1 MVSRVR
7 AFSGEVGFRFAAENA
22 SAQQARAGFRFR
34 RNGNRSSRIVPWV
47 IGIAVAVAAGQ
58 ACAQS
63 NLDAGKSPAQ
73 IFSDT
78 CNACHRSPRELKQTS
93 PGFLREHYTTGGRE
107 AATMAAYLASIG
119 SDARA
124 VQQRRP
130 PALGA
135 GQAAPTETA
144 SKPPGTDQAKPPGTD
159 QAKPPSA
166 DQAKPPGADQ
176 AKPAETQAA
185 LPGTTPGRRTPAAS
199 EQAKPSPGPAPVAT
213 AKPRRPSES
222 MEAGSLSAV
231 TAPGG
236 SAEAVPPQA
245 AAAPSARPGP
255 VEDFEE

>member
-7 AFSGEVGFRFAAENA
+7 AFSGEVAFRFAAENA
-22 SAQQARAGFRFR
+22 SAQQAKAGFPFR
-34 RNGNRSSRIVPWV
+34 RNGNRSSRIAPWV
-47 IGIAVAVAAGQ
+47 IGVAVAVAASQ

-144 SKPPGTDQAKPPGTD
+144 SKPAQAVPPGT
-159 QAKPPSA
+159 

-185 LPGTTPGRRTPAAS
+185 LPGTTPGRRTPAAT
-199 EQAKPSPGPAPVAT
+199 EQAKPSPGPAPVAA

-236 SAEAVPPQA
+236 SAEAVPAQA

>member
-1 MVSRVR
+1 MVSRVY
-7 AFSGEVGFRFAAENA
+7 
-22 SAQQARAGFRFR
+22 
-34 RNGNRSSRIVPWV
+34 RIVPWV
-47 IGIAVAVAAGQ
+47 IGIAVAVAASQ

-159 QAKPPSA
+159 QAKPPGA
-166 DQAKPPGADQ
+166 DQAKPP
-176 AKPAETQAA
+176 ETQAA

-231 TAPGG
+231 TASGG